1 MTQDTRK
8 KNKEAQKI
16 WFQNIQKEFL
26 VENRGCANILDY
38 IEKHYN
44 GDKDYYAKI
53 ARSCGVRCHKR
64 EGIYYIVA

>member
-8 KNKEAQKI
+8 RNKEQEKI
-16 WFQNIQKEFL
+16 FFQNIQKEFL
-26 VENRGCANILDY
+26 NDNRGCANILDY
-38 IEKHYN
+38 IEKEYK
-44 GDKDYYAKI
+44 GDKDYWAKV

>member
-8 KNKEAQKI
+8 KNKEQTKI
-16 WFQNIQKEFL
+16 WFNNIQQEFKND
-26 VENRGCANILDY
+26 NRGRANILDY
-38 IEKHYN
+38 IEKEYN
-44 GDKDYYAKI
+44 GDKDYWAKV

>member
-8 KNKEAQKI
+8 RINKEHRI
-16 WFQNIQKEFL
+16 WFQNIQIEFKE
-26 VENRGCANILDY
+26 NNQGCENILDL
-38 IEKHYN
+38 IEKKYK
-44 GDKDYYAKI
+44 GDKDYWAKI